1 VSSGAGSKELILNNQ
16 AENDAVF
23 YQTYAHAFARI
34 FVRPLIG
41 TWVRPN
47 HLTWLR
53 LLTGL
58 AACALLAVGSRS
70 TAVWS
75 GVMWVVSCL
84 LDRADG
90 ELARMGD
97 LRSDSGKVLD
107 FYSDMILDSFW
118 FLGAGIGL
126 RHSSLGEY
134 AAPLG
139 VLACGSMLLTMWS
152 SELLERLSAPG
163 VKAFDFKGVKRFH
176 PDDMLFLLAPFTWL
190 GWLVPILV
198 ASSVCTPIFAIV
210 ISVRYF
216 LFKRRTASL
225 TA

>member
-1 VSSGAGSKELILNNQ
+1 MNKQPAKDV
-16 AENDAVF
+16 VF
-23 YQTYAHAFARI
+23 YQSYAHLFARI

-47 HLTWLR
+47 HLTGLR
-53 LLTGL
+53 LATGL
-58 AACALLAVGSRS
+58 AACALLSVGTRT
-70 TAVWS
+70 TATWS
-75 GVMWVVSCL
+75 GVLWVLSCL

-97 LRSDSGKVLD
+97 LRSESGKTLD
-107 FYSDMILDSFW
+107 FYSDLILDSFW

-126 RHSSLGEY
+126 RHSSLGE
-134 AAPLG
+134 AAVPLG
-139 VLACGSMLLTMWS
+139 ILVCGSMLLVMWS
-152 SELLERLSAPG
+152 SELFERLSAPG

-176 PDDMLFLLAPFTWL
+176 PDDTLFLLAPFTWL

-210 ISVRYF
+210 ITGRYF
-216 LFKRRTASL
+216 LLKRRGATV
-225 TA
+225 

>member
-1 VSSGAGSKELILNNQ
+1 MSSRAAPGELSLNNQ
-16 AENDAVF
+16 PRGDAVF

-58 AACALLAVGSRS
+58 AACALLAVGSRD

-75 GVMWVVSCL
+75 GALWVVSCM

-90 ELARMGD
+90 ELARLGD

-126 RHSSLGEY
+126 RHSALGEY

-198 ASSVCTPIFAIV
+198 ASSVFTPMFAIV
-210 ISVRYF
+210 ITVRYF
-216 LFKRRTASL
+216 LLKRRIAAL

>member
-1 VSSGAGSKELILNNQ
+1 MNDQ
-16 AENDAVF
+16 PQNDAVF

-34 FVRPLIG
+34 FVRPLLG

-47 HLTWLR
+47 HLTVLR
-53 LLTGL
+53 LSSGL
-58 AACALLAVGSRS
+58 AACALLSVGTRT

-75 GVMWVVSCL
+75 GILWVISCV

-126 RHSSLGEY
+126 RHSSLGAY
-134 AAPLG
+134 AALLG
-139 VLACGSMLLTMWS
+139 VLACGSMLLVMWS

-198 ASSVCTPIFAIV
+198 ASSICTPIFAVV
-210 ISVRYF
+210 ITVRYF
-216 LFKRRTASL
+216 LLKRRMAVV
-225 TA
+225 